1 MSKQLGKFL
10 TMDLENIAAY
20 KNGSFLGNTAR
31 RIPSFF
37 RNLGG
42 VPLRVGVWAGITMGI
57 LDTIINKGIKGCFGN
72 YYDRYKEEENVE
84 AKKEQKRFT
93 KEDLKARLEE
103 TQRRKMLGLV
113 NQPINNV
120 FETPESL
127 RPAIQEPVTEKNN
140 MKEENNIQNVD
151 EEISSNLKTE
161 EDKLVEE
168 KMQQNKAEKNL
179 LKEKVSENNEVKT
192 ESNVLQPNLQKVQV
206 EEASKQSKE
215 PVNIFMEQNPDSVV
229 TKPEVSVVKDDYNYL
244 PSTSPVKENKIKLEK
259 RDNYSYIPS
268 SENVL
273 KKETKESEATKYIP
287 SQLGAKINKTFDN
300 SGLEAALKR
309 ADRAEQRA
317 LRTLAGNFD
326 NP

>member
-1 MSKQLGKFL
+1 MFKESQKKKIKILNEIFL
-10 TMDLENIAAY
+10 DQAAE
-20 KNGSFLGNTAR
+20 
-31 RIPSFF
+31 
-37 RNLGG
+37 
-42 VPLRVGVWAGITMGI
+42 LRMMA
-57 LDTIINKGIKGCFGN
+57 
-72 YYDRYKEEENVE
+72 
-84 AKKEQKRFT
+84 A
-93 KEDLKARLEE
+93 
-103 TQRRKMLGLV
+103 
-113 NQPINNV
+113 
-120 FETPESL
+120 
-127 RPAIQEPVTEKNN
+127 
-140 MKEENNIQNVD
+140 
-151 EEISSNLKTE
+151 
-161 EDKLVEE
+161 DKLVEE

-229 TKPEVSVVKDDYNYL
+229 TKPEEAVVKDDYNYL